1 MIAVLTHHWAKRDL
15 YREALLLLDRN
26 GSAQS
31 QSPGFISRT
40 SFTSR
45 TDPTMISSLVIWE
58 NDEIYN
64 QWKDSPERE
73 NTMRGADDL
82 WAKPPLSERC
92 DIVQSL

>member
-64 QWKDSPERE
+64 QWKDSPER
-73 NTMRGADDL
+73 DDETCPRVARVRL
-82 WAKPPLSERC
+82 LDTFSRALAGTT
-92 DIVQSL
+92 L